1 MRWRRWGA
9 ISVGVLALA
18 ALIAG
23 ARPARLRLVRV
34 THVSA
39 AMPPVA
45 SMSLRYARGARPQFV
60 VLDVVGAHG
69 AMGSATI
76 GGDQEFVEA
85 PLAGVPG
92 GPYRIDATLAYRI
105 GGFLML
111 RQTSFVEEESVVGS

>member
-1 MRWRRWGA
+1 MQWRRWA
-9 ISVGVLALA
+9 ALSIGVLAMA

-23 ARPARLRLVRV
+23 ARPARLRLARV

-39 AMPPVA
+39 ATPPVA
-45 SMSLRYARGARPQFV
+45 SISLLYARGARPQWV
-60 VLDVVGAHG
+60 VLDVTGSYGAT
-69 AMGSATI
+69 GSATI

-92 GPYRIDATLAYRI
+92 GPYRIEATLAYRI

-111 RQTSFVEEESVVGS
+111 QRATFG

>member
-1 MRWRRWGA
+1 MQWRRWGA
-9 ISVGVLALA
+9 ISIGILAA
-18 ALIAG
+18 VALIAG
-23 ARPARLRLVRV
+23 ARPARLRLARV

-39 AMPPVA
+39 ATPPMA
-45 SMSLRYARGARPQFV
+45 SISLLYARGARPQFV
-60 VLDVVGAHG
+60 VLDIVGAHG
-69 AMGSATI
+69 ATASATV

-111 RQTSFVEEESVVGS
+111 RQTTFGG